1 MSLKRSIALMVCVL
15 LAVYCF
21 AQMPKGN
28 PRGKAELKAGAGTIT
43 IDYGRPDLK
52 GRDMLAQLPP
62 GESWRMGNNQST
74 TFTTPVDLMF
84 GSTKIAKGSYS
95 LFLKR
100 ADAEKYELVFNSET
114 GQWGMK
120 LDGISVCAIAP
131 ARNCGA
137 GSAGVPPAGPNGGF
151 QWALPPG
158 RRRSRYRFP
167 GTLPKKHE
175 SWQWR
180 RCFSVF
186 SVVRD
191 SNQPVSCF
199 FGNEPVSFAPSGLS
213 WRPSLPGVRF
223 AHPWLFSDRPFGACV
238 GMSFTTKTSQRAR
251 FG

>member
-62 GESWRMGNNQST
+62 GEAWRMGNNQST

-120 LDGISVCAIAP
+120 HDTSKDIALAPMKKSTLSSSVETFTIDLKSAPKGGI
-131 ARNCGA
+131 
-137 GSAGVPPAGPNGGF
+137 
-151 QWALPPG
+151 L
-158 RRRSRYRFP
+158 
-167 GTLPKKHE
+167 E
-175 SWQWR
+175 
-180 RCFSVF
+180 
-186 SVVRD
+186 
-191 SNQPVSCF
+191 
-199 FGNEPVSFAPSGLS
+199 LS
-213 WRPSLPGVRF
+213 WGTTQLSTEFQF
-223 AHPWLFSDRPFGACV
+223 A
-238 GMSFTTKTSQRAR
+238 Q
-251 FG
+251 